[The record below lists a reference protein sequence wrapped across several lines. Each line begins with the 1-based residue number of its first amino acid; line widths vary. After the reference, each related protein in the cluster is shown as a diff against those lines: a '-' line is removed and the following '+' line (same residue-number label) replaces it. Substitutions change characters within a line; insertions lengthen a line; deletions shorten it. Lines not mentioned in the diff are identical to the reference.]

1 MEAPVVLQYGTG
13 IRLQLQL
20 QWLQLQLQY
29 CTRIIMPVP
38 VPGEIHSTVDS
49 RPRHRALVPSLNPIQ
64 YPCYKNKVHWQY
76 PYPVPVIRNTVQS
89 FFSFLR
95 GSFYYSTGTV
105 PVATYYENL
114 FIDPPPPKH
123 THTHEHVTAPSPLL
137 LYAVCISVLPA
148 RARVRPASV
157 FGLFSFFLCRW
168 TDENGTTGASREQLE
183 R

>member
-1 MEAPVVLQYGTG
+1 
-13 IRLQLQL
+13 
-20 QWLQLQLQY
+20 
-29 CTRIIMPVP
+29 MPVP

-114 FIDPPPPKH
+114 FIDPPPSQ
-123 THTHEHVTAPSPLL
+123 THTH
-137 LYAVCISVLPA
+137 A
-148 RARVRPASV
+148 RACDCTLAFVIVRSLHFCFTSTCPRASCIRVW
-157 FGLFSFFLCRW
+157 FIFFLSMPMDR
-168 TDENGTTGASREQLE
+168 REWNHWC
-183 R
+183 